1 MGRQRV
7 GALRQMSEEVSLL
20 PATRPASRGFGK
32 GVVKLLL
39 PGAQEAEVVH
49 LVLERGGVLLV
60 SGGLSIGNHGGQARV
75 RAGRDAE

>member
-7 GALRQMSEEVSLL
+7 GALRQTSEEVSLL
-20 PATRPASRGFGK
+20 PARRPASRGFRK
-32 GVVKLLL
+32 GVLKLL